1 MIDGDVDGE
10 ATELSGCG
18 RWRDRGGEDLI
29 CLLSSFFFME
39 LGGGW
44 LMVLERLCSCEC
56 WAVGLS

>member
-1 MIDGDVDGE
+1 MGMWMGKRRSCRDVGGGVIGE
-10 ATELSGCG
+10 VRTLFVY
-18 RWRDRGGEDLI
+18 
-29 CLLSSFFFME
+29 CLLFFFME